1 MSEEWL
7 LWRFSITFLLS
18 FAFVSRLEAFSC
30 YVVVVLVSVFA
41 KFAQYKGFDI
51 SAEFIL
57 FATHNI
63 TFVKSPSSTV
73 SSVQLSEMWTT
84 CKRS

>member
-18 FAFVSRLEAFSC
+18 LAFVSRLEAFSC

-51 SAEFIL
+51 SAEFLL
-57 FATHNI
+57 FATQYH
-63 TFVKSPSSTV
+63 FRQKSKFYSLF
-73 SSVQLSEMWTT
+73 SSVISNVDNM
-84 CKRS
+84 